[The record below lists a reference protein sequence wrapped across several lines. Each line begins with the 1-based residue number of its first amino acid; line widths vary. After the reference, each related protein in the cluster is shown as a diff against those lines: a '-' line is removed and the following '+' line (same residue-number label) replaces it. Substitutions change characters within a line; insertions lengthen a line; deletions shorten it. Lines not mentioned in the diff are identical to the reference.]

1 MSAII
6 DLVIFLLSF
15 QFLHRVWSNFKVNQS
30 NWKSIAFWSLYLISY
45 FFMIN
50 VSQYSFTTDVIEL
63 FIYLISQISN
73 NRIQLMKSFIYFK
86 VMWICVKLISTM
98 NSK

>member
-1 MSAII
+1 
-6 DLVIFLLSF
+6 
-15 QFLHRVWSNFKVNQS
+15 
-30 NWKSIAFWSLYLISY
+30 
-45 FFMIN
+45 MIN

-86 VMWICVKLISTM
+86 VM
-98 NSK
+98 